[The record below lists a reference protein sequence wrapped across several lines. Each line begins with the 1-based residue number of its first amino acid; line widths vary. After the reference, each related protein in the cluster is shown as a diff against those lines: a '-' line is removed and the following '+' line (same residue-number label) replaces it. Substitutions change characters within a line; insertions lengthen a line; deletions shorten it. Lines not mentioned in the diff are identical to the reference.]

1 VIQDFSSLDRFEA
14 ERPRLRALAYRM
26 LGSSAEADDAVQ
38 EAWLR
43 FDRTDLSEVEN
54 LAAWLTTVVS
64 RVCLNLLRA
73 RQARREESLESFT
86 PDWLGAADED
96 RIPQEEAELADSV
109 DENQCGPA
117 GRVMEETAR
126 QHTSGRLPSRSAGLC
141 QNG

>member
-1 VIQDFSSLDRFEA
+1 MIQNSSPLDRFEA

-43 FDRTDLSEVEN
+43 FDRTDLSAVEN

-73 RQARREESLESFT
+73 RQTRREESLGSFT
-86 PDWLGAADED
+86 PDWPGAAHE
-96 RIPQEEAELADSV
+96 
-109 DENQCGPA
+109 
-117 GRVMEETAR
+117 GRV
-126 QHTSGRLPSRSAGLC
+126 PP
-141 QNG
+141 